1 MSATC
6 MALIALLTLMSRAT
20 AAVRARPTASVS
32 ADAGDAFH
40 RFHSD
45 HRTSQ
50 QANMTDTHPSCA
62 TTRSHSLHLAATP
75 LRKGSAVAVAA
86 VALMLVACKDKSPE
100 APPPAPAVPV
110 ETAPATLPA
119 AAPAAAVPA
128 PTPAAAPATV
138 AAPKR
143 VPLAVQGVAPAGVT
157 VRVKAV
163 EIGADATVLDVSIS
177 FANRITDTTMLA
189 LADTY
194 LQDESG
200 ARLHIKRPD
209 NNRDIT
215 IREGETLDGQLV
227 FMGAV
232 APSARKLKLVFNEG
246 NQGDNIVAPGLVVDL
261 PLQGG

>member
-1 MSATC
+1 MPARAHRRNVP
-6 MALIALLTLMSRAT
+6 ALAVVAAAAALL
-20 AAVRARPTASVS
+20 
-32 ADAGDAFH
+32 
-40 RFHSD
+40 
-45 HRTSQ
+45 
-50 QANMTDTHPSCA
+50 
-62 TTRSHSLHLAATP
+62 LA
-75 LRKGSAVAVAA
+75 
-86 VALMLVACKDKSPE
+86 ACKDRAAD
-100 APPPAPAVPV
+100 APPTAAPAPAPAAIP
-110 ETAPATLPA
+110 APATPA
-119 AAPAAAVPA
+119 VAPAA
-128 PTPAAAPATV
+128 TPAAAPAST
-138 AAPKR
+138 AAPKK
-143 VPLAVQGVAPAGVT
+143 VPLSIQGVAPAGVT

-232 APSARKLKLVFNEG
+232 APSARKLKLVFNDG
-246 NQGDNIVAPGLVVDL
+246 NQGDNIVAPGLVIDL

>member
-1 MSATC
+1 MIFSTSGWPPPRKGAAMAVAT
-6 MALIALLTLMSRAT
+6 ATLM
-20 AAVRARPTASVS
+20 
-32 ADAGDAFH
+32 
-40 RFHSD
+40 
-45 HRTSQ
+45 
-50 QANMTDTHPSCA
+50 
-62 TTRSHSLHLAATP
+62 LAA
-75 LRKGSAVAVAA
+75 
-86 VALMLVACKDKSPE
+86 CKE
-100 APPPAPAVPV
+100 RAPD
-110 ETAPATLPA
+110 
-119 AAPAAAVPA
+119 APAASVTSAPTAASPAATTTPSAAAQPA
-128 PTPAAAPATV
+128 PPLAAAPATA

-143 VPLAVQGVAPAGVT
+143 VPLSVQGVAAAGVT
-157 VRVKAV
+157 VRIKAV

-246 NQGDNIVAPGLVVDL
+246 NQGDNIVAPGLVIDL

>member
-1 MSATC
+1 MKISPQALHSVVSMCKARPSAA
-6 MALIALLTLMSRAT
+6 ALSQRPGLVAVVAAAALL
-20 AAVRARPTASVS
+20 
-32 ADAGDAFH
+32 
-40 RFHSD
+40 
-45 HRTSQ
+45 
-50 QANMTDTHPSCA
+50 
-62 TTRSHSLHLAATP
+62 LA
-75 LRKGSAVAVAA
+75 
-86 VALMLVACKDKSPE
+86 ACKDR
-100 APPPAPAVPV
+100 APDAPAAASAPGT
-110 ETAPATLPA
+110 TAAQPSVAPAALPSPAGAESPATLPA
-119 AAPAAAVPA
+119 SAASTAPSVSTSALASTASTASTKVPQ
-128 PTPAAAPATV
+128 
-138 AAPKR
+138 R
-143 VPLAVQGVAPAGVT
+143 VPLQVQGVAAAGVT

-163 EIGADATVLDVSIS
+163 EMGADATVLDVSIS

>member
-1 MSATC
+1 MNLPSNILSTPPSSA
-6 MALIALLTLMSRAT
+6 AS
-20 AAVRARPTASVS
+20 AAR
-32 ADAGDAFH
+32 
-40 RFHSD
+40 
-45 HRTSQ
+45 
-50 QANMTDTHPSCA
+50 
-62 TTRSHSLHLAATP
+62 
-75 LRKGSAVAVAA
+75 RKGAA
-86 VALMLVACKDKSPE
+86 LAIAAASLLLAACKDRAAD
-100 APPPAPAVPV
+100 APPSPAPAP
-110 ETAPATLPA
+110 
-119 AAPAAAVPA
+119 AAVPA
-128 PTPAAAPATV
+128 PAPAAPVANPAPPAAVAPGTPATAAAP
-138 AAPKR
+138 KK
-143 VPLAVQGVAPAGVT
+143 VPVSIQGVAAAGVT

-232 APSARKLKLVFNEG
+232 APSARKLKLVFNDG
-246 NQGDNIVAPGLVVDL
+246 NQGDNIVAPGLVIDL

>member
-1 MSATC
+1 
-6 MALIALLTLMSRAT
+6 
-20 AAVRARPTASVS
+20 
-32 ADAGDAFH
+32 
-40 RFHSD
+40 
-45 HRTSQ
+45 
-50 QANMTDTHPSCA
+50 MTDTHPSCA

-75 LRKGSAVAVAA
+75 LRKGSAVAMAA

-110 ETAPATLPA
+110 EAAPATFPA
-119 AAPAAAVPA
+119 AAPAAAVPT
-128 PTPAAAPATV
+128 PTPAAAPAAV

>member
-1 MSATC
+1 MKISPQALHSVVSMCKARPSAA
-6 MALIALLTLMSRAT
+6 ALSQGPGLVAVVAAAALL
-20 AAVRARPTASVS
+20 
-32 ADAGDAFH
+32 
-40 RFHSD
+40 
-45 HRTSQ
+45 
-50 QANMTDTHPSCA
+50 
-62 TTRSHSLHLAATP
+62 LA
-75 LRKGSAVAVAA
+75 
-86 VALMLVACKDKSPE
+86 ACKDR
-100 APPPAPAVPV
+100 APDAPAAASAPGT
-110 ETAPATLPA
+110 TAAQPSVAPAALPSPAGAASPATLPA
-119 AAPAAAVPA
+119 SAASAASTAPSVSTSALASTASTASTKVPQ
-128 PTPAAAPATV
+128 
-138 AAPKR
+138 R
-143 VPLAVQGVAPAGVT
+143 VPLQVQGVAAAGVT

>member
-1 MSATC
+1 MKISPQALHSVVSMCKARPSAA
-6 MALIALLTLMSRAT
+6 ALSQRPGLVAVVAAAALL
-20 AAVRARPTASVS
+20 
-32 ADAGDAFH
+32 
-40 RFHSD
+40 
-45 HRTSQ
+45 
-50 QANMTDTHPSCA
+50 
-62 TTRSHSLHLAATP
+62 LA
-75 LRKGSAVAVAA
+75 
-86 VALMLVACKDKSPE
+86 ACKDR
-100 APPPAPAVPV
+100 APDAPAAASAPGT
-110 ETAPATLPA
+110 TAAQPSVAPAALPSPAGAASPATLPA
-119 AAPAAAVPA
+119 SAASAASTAPAASTSALASTASTASTKVPQ
-128 PTPAAAPATV
+128 
-138 AAPKR
+138 R
-143 VPLAVQGVAPAGVT
+143 VPLQVQGVAAAGVT

-163 EIGADATVLDVSIS
+163 EMGADATVLDVSIS

>member
-1 MSATC
+1 MKISPQALHSVVSMCKARPSAA
-6 MALIALLTLMSRAT
+6 ALSQRPGLVAVVAAAALL
-20 AAVRARPTASVS
+20 
-32 ADAGDAFH
+32 
-40 RFHSD
+40 
-45 HRTSQ
+45 
-50 QANMTDTHPSCA
+50 
-62 TTRSHSLHLAATP
+62 LA
-75 LRKGSAVAVAA
+75 
-86 VALMLVACKDKSPE
+86 ACKDR
-100 APPPAPAVPV
+100 APDAPAAASAPGT
-110 ETAPATLPA
+110 TAAQPSVAPAALPSPAGAASPATLPA
-119 AAPAAAVPA
+119 SAASAASTASTAPAASTSALASTASTASTKVPQ
-128 PTPAAAPATV
+128 
-138 AAPKR
+138 R
-143 VPLAVQGVAPAGVT
+143 VPLQVQGVAAAGVT

-163 EIGADATVLDVSIS
+163 EMGADATVLDVSIS

>member
-1 MSATC
+1 MCKARPSAA
-6 MALIALLTLMSRAT
+6 ALSQRPGLVAVVAAAALL
-20 AAVRARPTASVS
+20 
-32 ADAGDAFH
+32 
-40 RFHSD
+40 
-45 HRTSQ
+45 
-50 QANMTDTHPSCA
+50 
-62 TTRSHSLHLAATP
+62 LA
-75 LRKGSAVAVAA
+75 
-86 VALMLVACKDKSPE
+86 ACKDR
-100 APPPAPAVPV
+100 APDAPASASAPGT
-110 ETAPATLPA
+110 TAAQPSVAPAALPSPAGAASPATLPA
-119 AAPAAAVPA
+119 SAASTAPAASTSALASTASTASTKVPQ
-128 PTPAAAPATV
+128 
-138 AAPKR
+138 R
-143 VPLAVQGVAPAGVT
+143 VPLQVQGVAAAGVT

>member
-1 MSATC
+1 MKISPQALHSVVSMCKARPSAA
-6 MALIALLTLMSRAT
+6 ALSQRPGLVAVVAAAALL
-20 AAVRARPTASVS
+20 
-32 ADAGDAFH
+32 
-40 RFHSD
+40 
-45 HRTSQ
+45 
-50 QANMTDTHPSCA
+50 
-62 TTRSHSLHLAATP
+62 LA
-75 LRKGSAVAVAA
+75 
-86 VALMLVACKDKSPE
+86 ACKDR
-100 APPPAPAVPV
+100 APDAPAAASAPGT
-110 ETAPATLPA
+110 TAAQPSVAPAALPSPAGAASPATLPA
-119 AAPAAAVPA
+119 SAAPAA
-128 PTPAAAPATV
+128 PAASTSALASTASTASTKVPQ
-138 AAPKR
+138 R
-143 VPLAVQGVAPAGVT
+143 VPLQVQGVAAAGVT

-200 ARLHIKRPD
+200 ARLHIKRPN

>member
-1 MSATC
+1 MNP
-6 MALIALLTLMSRAT
+6 LTPSRAPGRSAAALAVVAAT
-20 AAVRARPTASVS
+20 AV
-32 ADAGDAFH
+32 
-40 RFHSD
+40 
-45 HRTSQ
+45 
-50 QANMTDTHPSCA
+50 
-62 TTRSHSLHLAATP
+62 LLAACKERAPQPVAETAP
-75 LRKGSAVAVAA
+75 PAAAAPSPAAPAAPAAPAVAA
-86 VALMLVACKDKSPE
+86 A
-100 APPPAPAVPV
+100 PAPQA
-110 ETAPATLPA
+110 AP
-119 AAPAAAVPA
+119 AAPAAAPRKLPVSI
-128 PTPAAAPATV
+128 
-138 AAPKR
+138 
-143 VPLAVQGVAPAGVT
+143 QGVAPAGVT

-209 NNRDIT
+209 NNRDMT

-232 APSARKLKLVFNEG
+232 SPSARKLKLVFNEG
-246 NQGDNIVAPGLVVDL
+246 NQGDNIVAPGLVVDI

>member
-1 MSATC
+1 MKISPQ
-6 MALIALLTLMSRAT
+6 ALHSVVSMCK
-20 AAVRARPTASVS
+20 ARPGA
-32 ADAGDAFH
+32 AALPRRAG
-40 RFHSD
+40 
-45 HRTSQ
+45 
-50 QANMTDTHPSCA
+50 
-62 TTRSHSLHLAATP
+62 L
-75 LRKGSAVAVAA
+75 VAVAA
-86 VALMLVACKDKSPE
+86 AAALLLAACKDR
-100 APPPAPAVPV
+100 APDAPAAASAPGT
-110 ETAPATLPA
+110 TAAQPSVAPAALPSPAGAASPATLPA
-119 AAPAAAVPA
+119 SAASAASTALSVSTSALASTASTASTKVPQ
-128 PTPAAAPATV
+128 
-138 AAPKR
+138 R
-143 VPLAVQGVAPAGVT
+143 VPLQVQGVAAAGVT

-163 EIGADATVLDVSIS
+163 EMGADATVLDVSIS

>member
-1 MSATC
+1 
-6 MALIALLTLMSRAT
+6 
-20 AAVRARPTASVS
+20 
-32 ADAGDAFH
+32 
-40 RFHSD
+40 
-45 HRTSQ
+45 
-50 QANMTDTHPSCA
+50 MTDTHPSCA
-62 TTRSHSLHLAATP
+62 TTRSNSLHLAATP

-110 ETAPATLPA
+110 VTAPATFPA

>member
-1 MSATC
+1 MNLPSNAHSIPPSPAAGALRRQRSAL
-6 MALIALLTLMSRAT
+6 AIAAAALL
-20 AAVRARPTASVS
+20 
-32 ADAGDAFH
+32 
-40 RFHSD
+40 
-45 HRTSQ
+45 
-50 QANMTDTHPSCA
+50 
-62 TTRSHSLHLAATP
+62 LA
-75 LRKGSAVAVAA
+75 
-86 VALMLVACKDKSPE
+86 ACKDRVPD
-100 APPPAPAVPV
+100 APVSTAPTPAP
-110 ETAPATLPA
+110 
-119 AAPAAAVPA
+119 AAVPA
-128 PTPAAAPATV
+128 PAPAAPAATPAPPPAVAAPGAPAAA
-138 AAPKR
+138 APQK
-143 VPLAVQGVAPAGVT
+143 VPLSIQGVAAAGVT
-157 VRVKAV
+157 VRVKSV

-232 APSARKLKLVFNEG
+232 APSARKLKLVFNDG
-246 NQGDNIVAPGLVVDL
+246 NQGDNIVAPGLVIDL